1 MNLMKQVNIIP
12 INTIFFITVAGNSI
26 KCKHGE
32 NKHGGAKLKLE
43 CIGICMEKVIDAF
56 EQET

>member
-1 MNLMKQVNIIP
+1 MNLMKQVNIIL
-12 INTIFFITVAGNSI
+12 IYTDFLIAVAGNSI

-43 CIGICMEKVIDAF
+43 SIGICMEKVIDAF

>member
-1 MNLMKQVNIIP
+1 MKQVNIIL
-12 INTIFFITVAGNSI
+12 IYTDFLIAVAGNSI